1 MRHCKSGERKK
12 DRRTKLRGGK
22 CVCVCVR
29 EREREREGYEREVEW
44 GRDLTREQQM
54 NICFGG
60 FFLQFFRE
68 KAGGALL
75 R

>member
-29 EREREREGYEREVEW
+29 ERERESDMRERLNGV
-44 GRDLTREQQM
+44 G
-54 NICFGG
+54 I
-60 FFLQFFRE
+60 
-68 KAGGALL
+68 
-75 R
+75 

>member
-1 MRHCKSGERKK
+1 MCTGEGAFFVC
-12 DRRTKLRGGK
+12 LCEGVGVG
-22 CVCVCVR
+22 VCVCVRER

-60 FFLQFFRE
+60 FFLQFFE
-68 KAGGALL
+68 KKQVALC
-75 R
+75 

>member
-12 DRRTKLRGGK
+12 ERQKDKIERWK
-22 CVCVCVR
+22 VCVCV
-29 EREREREGYEREVEW
+29 REREREGYEREVEW

>member
-29 EREREREGYEREVEW
+29 ERERERERER
-44 GRDLTREQQM
+44 G
-54 NICFGG
+54 I
-60 FFLQFFRE
+60 
-68 KAGGALL
+68 
-75 R
+75 